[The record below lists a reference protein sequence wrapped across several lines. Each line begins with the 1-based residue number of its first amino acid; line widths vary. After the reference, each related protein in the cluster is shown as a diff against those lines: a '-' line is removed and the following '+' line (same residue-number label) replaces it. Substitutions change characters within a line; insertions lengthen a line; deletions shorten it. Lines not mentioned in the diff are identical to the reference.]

1 MNVKNLFKRT
11 ETYILIALLLFCF
24 LVQACS
30 GQFFTGNNLV
40 DDARALTILAM
51 FALGEMI
58 VMVSGGIDVSFP
70 AIAALSMYLV
80 STKMYDFHG
89 NIIIFFLAGAL
100 LGFIM
105 GALNG
110 FLIGRFHFIPLIVT
124 LGTSSL
130 YTGIMQGV
138 FASHESVLPQTMLDF
153 GNAKLFSVY
162 NPKSKLNSNMPVSF
176 LFLLALIVLV
186 WFLLRHTKLGRGI
199 YAIGGDMNSARR
211 AGFNVF
217 HIQMFIYCFCGALAG
232 FVGVTRACMMLDCDP
247 TNMVGMDM
255 TCIAACVLGGISLS
269 GGSGTITGTLIGVTF
284 LSIMSN
290 SLILIGVSTYWEKVF
305 TGLIIIIGTGIS
317 AYQVT
322 RKNSKTVSNAL
333 N

>member
-1 MNVKNLFKRT
+1 
-11 ETYILIALLLFCF
+11 
-24 LVQACS
+24 
-30 GQFFTGNNLV
+30 
-40 DDARALTILAM
+40 
-51 FALGEMI
+51 
-58 VMVSGGIDVSFP
+58 
-70 AIAALSMYLV
+70 
-80 STKMYDFHG
+80 
-89 NIIIFFLAGAL
+89 
-100 LGFIM
+100 
-105 GALNG
+105 
-110 FLIGRFHFIPLIVT
+110 
-124 LGTSSL
+124 
-130 YTGIMQGV
+130 
-138 FASHESVLPQTMLDF
+138 
-153 GNAKLFSVY
+153 
-162 NPKSKLNSNMPVSF
+162 MPVSF